1 MKVFLSHSWAQKEFV
16 DTLASNIGF
25 DLVVVDRF
33 VFESG
38 RKIEDEISASL
49 DTSNIFVML
58 ISDEALESDWCKY
71 ELSNIRDLVDEGKC
85 MFRAFII
92 DKNITPGD
100 SRIKSWVRK
109 YLLNYIESVDILSRI
124 IKRSIKE
131 LMISLDPNLFGRSRL
146 FVGRDESVNEIM
158 QKLYEN
164 TDEHSKCIVVS
175 GLSHIG
181 RKRLLREV
189 MVKEIQ
195 QNLHP
200 TYEPL
205 DISLSETDSS
215 DSFIKQL
222 NEMLGL
228 YKKPELDHLLTDAS
242 KHKDYCVQLL
252 NEASKLHERVR
263 VDDNRCI
270 VNPNGYFAD
279 WFIDVVRHQDL
290 TNRVNFYIASSCRVN
305 PVAAKDLRELVTVQ
319 LNPLARPASKLLFNQ
334 YAQMR
339 NVHCNSKEADALLS
353 ELSGYPE
360 QIYDIV
366 DAIKDYD
373 LLTAKK
379 QLPVIQRKF
388 DRDISRL
395 VSEFKGDEKQ
405 MQLLIL
411 LSKFEYINVADLLK
425 IFDEPETEDIIMR
438 FQRFSVY
445 EAFGANRSYLR
456 MNHALSDYIDRNSH
470 SSDFKLKRKY
480 ADNLREFTK
489 EILESTKAEELDLA
503 EDLYQK
509 KLMLAD
515 PKYNISTES
524 ILPSIALKVVIER
537 YRSGDYE
544 TVISLGKKI
553 LYDENRSDYESLKK
567 SIRYWLCLCYCKL
580 GKDYQLELEKELD
593 HFTDYTKFFLLG
605 FYERNAGNFPKAQKF
620 YEIALNKCKVRKQH
634 VSKASHELV
643 ITLMKQG
650 NYSDALNRAEDNY
663 KLDSGNSYHID
674 AYFHCYVRSS
684 KPDMS
689 VLNTLK
695 KAIES
700 SYVSNKDVILKTFDA
715 ELAYFIRHDFNEAKS
730 ILEHVL
736 IHMGGNYRYY
746 AADLLKL
753 ICKGHDMM
761 PIYNDI
767 MSKSNGL
774 ENDNSY
780 VYEEVL

>member
-1 MKVFLSHSWAQKEFV
+1 MKVFLSHSWVQKEYV
-16 DTLASNIGF
+16 DSLANSIGL
-25 DLVVVDRF
+25 DYVVVDRF
-33 VFESG
+33 QFESG
-38 RKIEDEISASL
+38 RKIEDEISASIK
-49 DTSNIFVML
+49 TSNIFVML
-58 ISDEALESDWCKY
+58 ISDDALKSDWCKY
-71 ELSNIRDLVDEGKC
+71 ELSNIRDLVEEGKC
-85 MFRAFII
+85 MFRAFIV
-92 DKNITPGD
+92 DKTITASD
-100 SRIKSWVRK
+100 TRIKSWVRK
-109 YLLNYIESVDILSRI
+109 YLLNYIENTDILSRI

-131 LMISLDPNLFGRSRL
+131 LMIQLDPNLFGRSKL
-146 FVGRDESVNEIM
+146 FVGREDSVNEIM

-175 GLSHIG
+175 GLCHIG

-195 QNLHP
+195 HNLHP

-222 NEMLGL
+222 NEMIGL
-228 YKKPELDHLLTDAS
+228 YQKSNLDHLLIDTS
-242 KHKDYCVQLL
+242 THKNLSVQLL

-279 WFIDVVRHQDL
+279 WFIDIVHHQNL

-305 PVAAKDLRELVTVQ
+305 PIAAKGLRELVTVQ
-319 LNPLARPASKLLFNQ
+319 LNPLTRPASKLLFNQ

-339 NVHCNSKEADALLS
+339 NVHCDSKETEDLLS
-353 ELSGYPE
+353 KLSGYPE

-373 LLTAKK
+373 LLTAKHH
-379 QLPVIQRKF
+379 LPIIQRKF

-395 VSEFKGDEKQ
+395 VSEFKDDEKQ

-411 LSKFEYINVADLLK
+411 LSKFEYINVVDLMK
-425 IFDEPETEDIIMR
+425 IFDEPDTEDIIMR

-470 SSDFKLKRKY
+470 SSDFRLKKKY

-489 EILESTKAEELDLA
+489 DILENTKAEELDLA

-515 PKYNISTES
+515 PRYNISTES
-524 ILPSIALKVVIER
+524 ILPSIALKVIIER
-537 YRSGDYE
+537 YRNGDYE
-544 TVISLGKKI
+544 TVITLGKKV

-580 GKDYQLELEKELD
+580 GKDYQLDLEKELAF
-593 HFTDYTKFFLLG
+593 FTGYTKFFLLG
-605 FYERNAGNFPKAQKF
+605 FYERNAGNYPAAQRY
-620 YEIALNKCKVRKQH
+620 YEKALNKSRVRQQH

-650 NYSDALNRAEDNY
+650 NFNDALSRAEENY
-663 KLDSGNSYHID
+663 KLDSSNSYHID

-684 KPDMS
+684 KPDMR
-689 VLNTLK
+689 VITTLK
-695 KAIES
+695 KAIEN
-700 SYVSNKDVILKTFDA
+700 SYVSNKDVILTTFEA
-715 ELAYFIRHDFNEAKS
+715 ELAYFVRHNFEESKS
-730 ILEHVL
+730 ILEYVL

-753 ICKGHDMM
+753 ICKGRDMM

-767 MSKSNGL
+767 MSKSNL
-774 ENDNSY
+774 AKDNNY